1 MFSPTWLVYILS
13 IMYHKQV
20 YFLLNKDTYLRFSV
34 PPFKEAKSKYE
45 LKNSNYLIF
54 VICNSSQGFVNWMS
68 LEWVVSKTKSSR
80 FLVTYKMFMPRFYLI
95 LSSSVSSLFV
105 SLSEKEFL
113 AFITVINK
121 AFYSV
126 FSIFS
131 PQDQFIGKWGSTEV
145 LSIYKYTK
153 KQTRITTT
161 RNK

>member
-1 MFSPTWLVYILS
+1 
-13 IMYHKQV
+13 MYHKQV

-113 AFITVINK
+113 AYITVIK
-121 AFYSV
+121 KSFL
-126 FSIFS
+126 FSIQYFFTSRPVHWYMKYNRSTQYIQGNRQGSQVHVINSAVQYRLFYFFS
-131 PQDQFIGKWGSTEV
+131 GRT
-145 LSIYKYTK
+145 
-153 KQTRITTT
+153 
-161 RNK
+161 